1 MINFIAF
8 NFLGQ
13 LQLDKYFNIGIK
25 IISTILIGFLIYKA
39 FKFLKSKGFLQKI
52 IIPKINADED
62 EDLTDLT
69 KVGLFTKIY
78 LSILRLCINNPFKI
92 LFLSVV
98 LLIGIYGAYGKFGKG
113 VIFFP
118 SVESE
123 NTKVIVYATGNLSV
137 KEKDQ
142 LVGKVERR
150 IIDLQTLNNEFE
162 SVYTTS
168 GNVSNRQETS
178 PDIL

>member
-1 MINFIAF
+1 M
-8 NFLGQ
+8 
-13 LQLDKYFNIGIK
+13 
-25 IISTILIGFLIYKA
+25 IGFLIYKA

-113 VIFFP
+113 VFSFP
-118 SVESE
+118 LLRPK
-123 NTKVIVYATGNLSV
+123 T
-137 KEKDQ
+137 
-142 LVGKVERR
+142 RR
-150 IIDLQTLNNEFE
+150 LLFMLRGIYL
-162 SVYTTS
+162 
-168 GNVSNRQETS
+168 
-178 PDIL
+178 